1 MLGDDRFGG
10 CARAFRSD
18 TANDNG
24 SVAALVRTEFA
35 AFVSDDCGRP
45 VLDKRAKLAF
55 ERGDDGDTFQLKH
68 YVIRAR
74 LSECVLRSIQKTC
87 FVFANQKQIP
97 RLRSTL
103 SAREIPHSAGESAE
117 LRDDAGLSGL
127 HVSVLTEPGHRPAK
141 GVVYGDDLPPQFALG
156 FGG

>member
-87 FVFANQKQIP
+87 FVFANQKQVP
-97 RLRSTL
+97 HFGPPFLHARS
-103 SAREIPHSAGESAE
+103 
-117 LRDDAGLSGL
+117 
-127 HVSVLTEPGHRPAK
+127 
-141 GVVYGDDLPPQFALG
+141 LPPLVKARS
-156 FGG
+156 FGMTQG